1 MFGPMSVASSRGS
14 PWRSAAARAVNRAV
28 NSSAIA
34 SSTSSL
40 VPARHTCPALS
51 NWPTACPTARSRSAS
66 ANTSNGD
73 FPPSSSETGV
83 SCPPA
88 AAATC
93 RPVAP
98 EPVKATRATPGCATS
113 GAPAS
118 APRPWTTL
126 NTPSGRPASR
136 VMSASRLA
144 VSGAHSGGLATTVFP
159 AASAG
164 AMRQVA
170 SINGAF
176 HGVITAVTPDGSQ
189 ETRSACPETSR
200 SPGSRRPSQSAKNS
214 KLCATLGITL
224 RRCERSREPLSRVST
239 CARSSIRARTPAA
252 IARNAAARSG
262 GGAAA
267 QPLNAARAALTAA
280 STSAAPPRAIS
291 AMTASSIG
299 DTSVNVA
306 GEATLRPPIQWRVS
320 TSTPA
325 TRAVLVG
332 KQITT
337 RSRLGPKYRSGL
349 DGLAAPG
356 QYLPAVPADAHLAVV
371 AGDDLA
377 DLQPGQFLGGR
388 VEQVQGGLAA
398 PGGPGFHA
406 GAARGDQ
413 LVKRVGL
420 TLLDRGHPPVVRHRV
435 GVDEPVV
442 RPRLAQ
448 RHQRLGEPA
457 VGGGQRAREPPA
469 GRDPRRRAAER
480 VRPGLVDRPEFLGV
494 ALVQAAHQGEIGVD
508 PDIDAA
514 RVDPPGEA
522 APHDGEALAVL
533 GPDRIQQLLAGL
545 AARLPVGPDQRDR
558 AGVVRGG
565 HQRG

>member
-28 NSSAIA
+28 NSPAIA

-51 NWPTACPTARSRSAS
+51 NLPTACPTARSRSAS

-224 RRCERSREPLSRVST
+224 RRCERSSEPLSRVST
-239 CARSSIRARTPAA
+239 WASSSVRARTPAA
-252 IARNAAARSG
+252 MARSTAARLDG
-262 GGAAA
+262 GVAA
-267 QPLNAARAALTAA
+267 QPPNASRAAPTAA
-280 STSAAPPRAIS
+280 STSAAPPRATS
-291 AMTASSIG
+291 AMGASSIG
-299 DTSVNVA
+299 DTSLNVA

-320 TSTPA
+320 TATPA
-325 TRAVLVG
+325 TRAGFVG
-332 KQITT
+332 NQITPEGSFGAKLSYMDT
-337 RSRLGPKYRSGL
+337 IVATLRHRAHHVRRSEAGSGLVWLHLSPEAVRELGPGADAQLRVRVRQVAL
-349 DGLAAPG
+349 DGVDG
-356 QYLPAVPADAHLAVV
+356 H
-371 AGDDLA
+371 
-377 DLQPGQFLGGR
+377 
-388 VEQVQGGLAA
+388 EQ
-398 PGGPGFHA
+398 GPGDLLA
-406 GAARGDQ
+406 GAAGKITITLSVKASSPVTVSY
-413 LVKRVGL
+413 LVIR
-420 TLLDRGHPPVVRHRV
+420 T
-435 GVDEPVV
+435 
-442 RPRLAQ
+442 
-448 RHQRLGEPA
+448 
-457 VGGGQRAREPPA
+457 
-469 GRDPRRRAAER
+469 
-480 VRPGLVDRPEFLGV
+480 
-494 ALVQAAHQGEIGVD
+494 
-508 PDIDAA
+508 
-514 RVDPPGEA
+514 
-522 APHDGEALAVL
+522 
-533 GPDRIQQLLAGL
+533 
-545 AARLPVGPDQRDR
+545 
-558 AGVVRGG
+558 
-565 HQRG
+565 